1 MISVVV
7 TLYNESA
14 SLDELYRRTVAS
26 LEGLDRP
33 FEIIFV
39 DDGSTDGSFAELERL
54 HAADDRVRA
63 VRFRRNFGQHPAMH
77 AGLVR
82 AQGDVVVTMDGDLQ
96 NAPEDIP
103 KLVAAVEAGADVASG
118 RRVARRDS
126 WGRTLPS
133 RLINSML
140 RRFTGVAVSDFGCA
154 FNAYRREALTPM
166 LGAIGKQKFTKA
178 LVLSGGAS
186 VVEVDVQHASRQG
199 SSRYSP
205 LRLTRVA
212 LHVLAGFW
220 PQPIQWIGVTLGIV
234 CSLAACR
241 ARRLRHRLL
250 DRRERLPRPALRRRR
265 DRVRAGRPGLYPRP
279 RRRIPGQNPTR
290 RGRTSS
296 LHHRARAVSKRVLVT
311 GGAGFISSN
320 VVRHLLAATPH
331 EVVSLDALTYA
342 GNLENLA
349 DVLSHERLSFVE
361 GDVRDADLVRDI
373 VAGVDVIVNAAA
385 ESHVEKSI
393 REGASEFV
401 TTNVEG
407 TQILLDAVRETPVD
421 RFVLISS
428 SEVYGTAE
436 QAPMDEEHALN
447 PRSPYAATKAGADR
461 LAYSYAV
468 TYDLPIVILRPFNN
482 YGPRQ
487 HPEKLIP
494 QFITSALEDEPLTV
508 HGDGSASRDWL
519 YVDDDAEAIEAV
531 IEADLDTVSGEVIN
545 VATGIDLSVTE
556 IADLVLEALDK
567 PASLKE
573 HVDERPGQVQRHIG
587 STDKAARLL
596 GWRARTRFETGLER
610 TVAWYRDNEAWWR
623 GVRARSVGVYSS

>member
-7 TLYNESA
+7 TLYNESS

-26 LEGLDRP
+26 LEGLGQP

-54 HAADDRVRA
+54 HSADDRVRA

-205 LRLTRVA
+205 LRLTRLA

-234 CSLAACR
+234 CSLAAF
-241 ARRLRHRLL
+241 
-250 DRRERLPRPALRRRR
+250 ALGVYGIAYWIGENDFPGPLFGGAAIVFVLGVQGFILALVGEYLGRIQR
-265 DRVRAGRPGLYPRP
+265 DVEGRPLYT
-279 RRRIPGQNPTR
+279 I
-290 RGRTSS
+290 
-296 LHHRARAVSKRVLVT
+296 
-311 GGAGFISSN
+311 
-320 VVRHLLAATPH
+320 
-331 EVVSLDALTYA
+331 
-342 GNLENLA
+342 
-349 DVLSHERLSFVE
+349 EREL
-361 GDVRDADLVRDI
+361 
-373 VAGVDVIVNAAA
+373 
-385 ESHVEKSI
+385 
-393 REGASEFV
+393 
-401 TTNVEG
+401 
-407 TQILLDAVRETPVD
+407 
-421 RFVLISS
+421 
-428 SEVYGTAE
+428 
-436 QAPMDEEHALN
+436 
-447 PRSPYAATKAGADR
+447 
-461 LAYSYAV
+461 
-468 TYDLPIVILRPFNN
+468 
-482 YGPRQ
+482 
-487 HPEKLIP
+487 
-494 QFITSALEDEPLTV
+494 
-508 HGDGSASRDWL
+508 
-519 YVDDDAEAIEAV
+519 
-531 IEADLDTVSGEVIN
+531 
-545 VATGIDLSVTE
+545 
-556 IADLVLEALDK
+556 
-567 PASLKE
+567 
-573 HVDERPGQVQRHIG
+573 
-587 STDKAARLL
+587 
-596 GWRARTRFETGLER
+596 
-610 TVAWYRDNEAWWR
+610 
-623 GVRARSVGVYSS
+623 